1 MEFTPSRNTVISTAP
16 TENFTMAVNAKS
28 FSILTSGIYKNK
40 VKAVIREYSTN
51 ALDAHIEAKNP
62 DPFEVH
68 LPTYEECYFYIRDYG
83 TGLDEEQFI
92 NVFFKFFE
100 STKNSSNEFNGVMG
114 LGAKSFFSINTKS
127 FTVESWKDG
136 YHYIYSCFI
145 GQSGIP
151 EYSQLLKEYSQEPE
165 GLKIQASIDQKDI
178 KEFEKNAL
186 EVYKYFERQPKFI
199 GKQLELEN
207 AYKDSN
213 GLYSIRGDSG
223 YYNNG
228 SYAIM
233 GNVAYPIEHH
243 HGLDKYSNIINS
255 NLLLFFDI
263 GDLTFTP
270 SRESLEYTDYTIKN
284 LKLKFDEV
292 LKHVNDEIVG
302 KINNASSEWEAVK
315 LFNSLYYAYKATFKG
330 LEVPSKLNWKGKF
343 LETKSV
349 GISAFKFDLN
359 KKAKKIVDKITVG
372 DYNYVINDLKVGSIT
387 RCSALR
393 EKTGNITYL
402 LEQNQV
408 DSITLQHNSKDFI
421 LASTLPQPT
430 RNVNQRSALSS
441 FSQMGSNYFV
451 TACWTNVDIKNA
463 TSKYYVVRNGYQA
476 MYNGEKTKPERVY
489 KYAKAAGI
497 NDFIYGVSQSQ
508 EKEIIKLGFVN
519 IYNAIIDKK
528 KDLKKY
534 INDNLPLI
542 NELQSYS
549 DFLYKNRVAIDNI
562 KKVAKKH
569 NIDKSPIYS
578 IIDFEN
584 NFDNKTYD
592 KFTSKIRSL
601 EQIGDSI
608 DTKPDSG
615 LTKRYQ
621 DLLNNYSLLED
632 NYYGRISV
640 LHFYHY
646 ILGVDSTL

>member
-1 MEFTPSRNTVISTAP
+1 MKFIPSRNTVISTAK
-16 TENFTMAVNAKS
+16 TENFTMAINEKS
-28 FSILTSGIYKNK
+28 FSILIGGIYKNK
-40 VKAVIREYSTN
+40 VKALIREISTN
-51 ALDAHIEAKNP
+51 ALDSHIEAKNLET
-62 DPFEVH
+62 FEVH
-68 LPTYEECYFYIRDYG
+68 LPTNQECYFYVRDYG
-83 TGLDEEQFI
+83 VGLNEDEFT
-92 NVFFKFFE
+92 NTFFKFFE
-100 STKNSSNEFNGVMG
+100 STKDKSNDYTGALG
-114 LGAKSFFSINTKS
+114 LGSKSPMCYNTKS
-127 FTVESWKDG
+127 YTIESWKDG

-145 GQSGIP
+145 GQDGLP
-151 EYSQLLKEYSQEPE
+151 GYSQLLKEYSQDAE
-165 GLKIQASIDQKDI
+165 GVKVQLCVDQKDI

-213 GLYSIRGDSG
+213 GLYSIRSDCG

-228 SYAIM
+228 SYAVM
-233 GNVAYPIEHH
+233 GNVAYPIEQH

-255 NLLLFFDI
+255 NILLFFDI

-284 LKLKFDEV
+284 LKTKFDEV

-315 LFNSLYYAYKATFKG
+315 LFNSLYYAYKATFRG
-330 LEVPSKLNWKGKF
+330 LEVPSQLKWKGKF

-349 GISAFKFDLN
+349 GVSAFKFDLN
-359 KKAKKIVDKITVG
+359 KKAKKTVDKITVG

-441 FSQMGSNYFV
+441 FSEMGSNYFV
-451 TACWTNVDIKNA
+451 TACWTSVDIKNA

-476 MYNGEKTKPERVY
+476 MYNGEKTKPSDVY
-489 KYAKAAGI
+489 KYAKAADI
-497 NDFIYGVSQSQ
+497 NDLIYGVSQKQ
-508 EKEIIKLGFVN
+508 EAEIIKLGFIN
-519 IYNAIIDKK
+519 IYDAVLDKK

-542 NELQSYS
+542 NELQSYANL
-549 DFLYKNRVAIDNI
+549 FYTNRIAIDNI
-562 KKVAKKH
+562 KKVSNKYT
-569 NIDKSPIYS
+569 IDKSPVYS
-578 IIDFEN
+578 IIE
-584 NFDNKTYD
+584 
-592 KFTSKIRSL
+592 L
-601 EQIGDSI
+601 EI
-608 DTKPDSG
+608 
-615 LTKRYQ
+615 Y
-621 DLLNNYSLLED
+621 
-632 NYYGRISV
+632 
-640 LHFYHY
+640 
-646 ILGVDSTL
+646 